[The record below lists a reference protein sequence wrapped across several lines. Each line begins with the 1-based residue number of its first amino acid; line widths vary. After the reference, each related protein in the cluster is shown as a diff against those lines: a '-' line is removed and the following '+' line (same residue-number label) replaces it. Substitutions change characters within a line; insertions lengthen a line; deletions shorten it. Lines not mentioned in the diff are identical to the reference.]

1 MSVVPVVEAELVELA
16 EPVELVEPELELELE
31 LELQAATIS
40 IAATPAA
47 VADVTRRE
55 PAPIRLRSVMEPPWT
70 LSGLTEPPVRASELA
85 PGVPCVTKNRSDVY
99 ACQCPATLRNT
110 GDIKRRP
117 GFTSDLCVSAGQ
129 TSDVSTACQPSGS
142 GRAAGGEP
150 GP

>member
-1 MSVVPVVEAELVELA
+1 MPMGVSPLAAAGLEELAGPLEPAELL
-16 EPVELVEPELELELE
+16 ELV
-31 LELQAATIS
+31 ELQAATIS
-40 IAATPAA
+40 ISATPAA
-47 VADVTRRE
+47 VADATRRE

-99 ACQCPATLRNT
+99 ACQCLVTRRNT

-117 GFTSDLCVSAGQ
+117 GSTSDLCVSAGQ
-129 TSDVSTACQPSGS
+129 TSDVSPGCQPSRS